1 MSELSYTDRAGT
13 GNSQVKVAKSTMIE
27 LNNTPVSP
35 EFGTRFA
42 EYVVKHFRYEQ
53 KLTINFSK
61 RNTKKTWGS
70 ASRFKGKLNIYRW
83 SVWVLIHE
91 LGHIVTPIELSA
103 KGRRIAHGKSFGMN
117 VTKIY
122 DMWKEFNKC

>member
-1 MSELSYTDRAGT
+1 MKLSHTDKEGT
-13 GNSQVKVAKSTMIE
+13 GNSRVNIAKKTMVE
-27 LNNTPVSP
+27 LNNTLVGPTI
-35 EFGTRFA
+35 GTHFA
-42 EYVVKHFRYEQ
+42 KYVVDGFGYKQ
-53 KLTINFSK
+53 KLNVNFSR

-70 ASRFKGKLNIYRW
+70 ASRHKGKLNIYRW

-122 DMWKEFNKC
+122 NMWKEFNKC